1 MTCSMTGFARTETGG
16 PWGTLVWEA
25 RSVNHRY
32 LDVRLRL
39 PEPLRAAEPTLRDMA
54 GKQLGRGKIELS
66 ARLEGGAMAQT
77 VAIDNQRLQ
86 ALATALEAVRSAVPE
101 CGMPDSL
108 ELLQYP
114 GVQQDVKPDA
124 DAIQQAARTSLQT
137 VLSELQSMRV
147 EEGER
152 LATLLRE
159 RARQIGEHATA
170 AAQRLPQVRAARHQQ
185 LRERLDELNVEADP
199 ARLEQELVLTAQRM
213 DVAEELDRLHS
224 HIEALEDALA
234 RPEPIGRRLDFL
246 MQEFNREANTL
257 GSKAQDAELTH
268 HAVEMKVLIEQ
279 MREQVQ
285 NIE

>member
-1 MTCSMTGFARTETGG
+1 MTCSMTGFARTETSG

-39 PEPLRAAEPTLRDMA
+39 PEPLRAVEPTLRDMA
-54 GKQLGRGKIELS
+54 NKRLGRGKVELS
-66 ARLEGGAMAQT
+66 ARLENEVTAQD
-77 VAIDNQRLQ
+77 VAIDDQRLQ
-86 ALATALEAVRSAVPE
+86 TLAAALRDVRATVPE
-101 CGMPDSL
+101 CGMPTSL
-108 ELLQYP
+108 EVLQYP
-114 GVQQDVKPDA
+114 GVQQDVKPDTA
-124 DAIQQAARTSLQT
+124 AIQQAAQAALQT
-137 VLSELQSMRV
+137 VLTDLQAMRV

-152 LATLLRE
+152 LAASL
-159 RARQIGEHATA
+159 RARAQQIGEHATA
-170 AAQRLPQVRAARHQQ
+170 AAQRLPQVRAARQQQ
-185 LRERLDELNVEADP
+185 LRERLEELALEADP

-234 RPEPIGRRLDFL
+234 RTEPIGRRLDFL

-257 GSKAQDAELTH
+257 GSKAQDAELTN